1 LALEIALTASTELH
15 KALNP
20 VPTYQDT
27 VVGRLAETFR
37 YSGVSVSEA
46 HWKEFLQADGLEDW
60 VVLHGGPS
68 AVFLTSSLADA
79 AELGRAV
86 ARLHGLEDSHTQL
99 SIVSKRLTVRLTRE
113 IWKIEPD
120 HITLAR
126 EISKIAKS
134 LGAVSDPNQVQEVQ
148 FAIAAKADA
157 IDLGFWRAVLGY
169 DPMLEDNAID
179 PLGVSSTVWMQDIEE
194 GKALRHA
201 MHIDVSLSK
210 ESAQARVDAAVKA
223 GGVVVDGSHAPS
235 WWILADRS
243 GNKVC
248 VVAWP
253 DGAKANKSVD

>member
-1 LALEIALTASTELH
+1 M
-15 KALNP
+15 
-20 VPTYQDT
+20 
-27 VVGRLAETFR
+27 
-37 YSGVSVSEA
+37 SEQ

-68 AVFLTSSLADA
+68 AVFVTENLVDA
-79 AELGRAV
+79 AELARAV
-86 ARLHGLEDSHTQL
+86 ARLPDLDGSRAQL
-99 SIVSKRLTVRLTRE
+99 TIVSKRLTVRLTRE
-113 IWKIEPD
+113 IWKIEAE
-120 HITLAR
+120 HIELAR
-126 EISKIAKS
+126 EISKVAKS
-134 LGAVSDPNQVQEVQ
+134 LGAVADPNQVQEVQ
-148 FAIAAKADA
+148 FAIAAKPDA
-157 IDLGFWRAVLGY
+157 IDLTFWKAVLGY

-194 GKALRHA
+194 GKTLRHA

-223 GGVVVDGSHAPS
+223 GGVVVDDSYAPS

-253 DGAKANKSVD
+253 DGAKAKSALPPSY

>member
-1 LALEIALTASTELH
+1 L
-15 KALNP
+15 
-20 VPTYQDT
+20 
-27 VVGRLAETFR
+27 
-37 YSGVSVSEA
+37 SEQ

-68 AVFLTSSLADA
+68 AVFVTESLVDA
-79 AELGRAV
+79 AELARAV
-86 ARLHGLEDSHTQL
+86 ARLPDLDGSRAQL
-99 SIVSKRLTVRLTRE
+99 TIVSKRLTVRLTRE
-113 IWKIEPD
+113 IWKIEAE
-120 HITLAR
+120 HIELAR
-126 EISKIAKS
+126 EISKAAKS
-134 LGAVSDPNQVQEVQ
+134 LGAVADPNQVQEVQ
-148 FAIAAKADA
+148 FAIAAKPDA
-157 IDLGFWRAVLGY
+157 IDLTFWKAVLGY

-194 GKALRHA
+194 GKTLRHA

-223 GGVVVDGSHAPS
+223 GGVVVDDSYAPS

-253 DGAKANKSVD
+253 DGAKAKSALPPSY

>member
-1 LALEIALTASTELH
+1 
-15 KALNP
+15 
-20 VPTYQDT
+20 
-27 VVGRLAETFR
+27 
-37 YSGVSVSEA
+37 VSEA
-46 HWKEFLQADGLEDW
+46 HWKEFLQAEGLEDW

-79 AELGRAV
+79 AELARAV
-86 ARLHGLEDSHTQL
+86 AQLPGLEDSHTQL

-126 EISKIAKS
+126 EISKLAKS

-210 ESAQARVDAAVKA
+210 ESAQARVDAALEA
-223 GGVVVDGSHAPS
+223 GGVLVDGSHAPS

-253 DGAKANKSVD
+253 DGAKAKSAEN

>member
-1 LALEIALTASTELH
+1 M
-15 KALNP
+15 
-20 VPTYQDT
+20 
-27 VVGRLAETFR
+27 
-37 YSGVSVSEA
+37 SEQ

-68 AVFLTSSLADA
+68 AVFVTENLVDA
-79 AELGRAV
+79 AELARAV
-86 ARLHGLEDSHTQL
+86 ARLPDLDGSRAQL
-99 SIVSKRLTVRLTRE
+99 TIVSKRLTVRLTRE
-113 IWKIEPD
+113 IWKIEAE
-120 HITLAR
+120 HIELAR
-126 EISKIAKS
+126 EISKAAKS
-134 LGAVSDPNQVQEVQ
+134 LGAVADPNQVQEVQ
-148 FAIAAKADA
+148 FAIAAKPDA
-157 IDLGFWRAVLGY
+157 IDLTFWKAVLGY

-194 GKALRHA
+194 GKTLRHA

-223 GGVVVDGSHAPS
+223 GGVVVDDSYAPS

-253 DGAKANKSVD
+253 DGAKAKSALPPSY